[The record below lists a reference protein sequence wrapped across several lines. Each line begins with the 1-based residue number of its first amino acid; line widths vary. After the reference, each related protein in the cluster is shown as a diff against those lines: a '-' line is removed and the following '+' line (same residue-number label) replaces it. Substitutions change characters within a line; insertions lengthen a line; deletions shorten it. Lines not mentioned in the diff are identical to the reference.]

1 VIRVELPAALRALSG
16 AGREVAFEL
25 EPPVTPR
32 AILDALEARYPVL
45 RGAIREFGTERRRPL
60 VRFYAC
66 RRDLSHEPLDA
77 PLPDAVA
84 RGEEPFLVIGA
95 IAGG

>member
-1 VIRVELPAALRALSG
+1 MIRVELPVGLRVLANLD
-16 AGREVAFEL
+16 REVTL
-25 EPPVTPR
+25 EVPPPVTPR
-32 AILDALEARYPVL
+32 AILDALEGRYPVL
-45 RGAIREFGTERRRPL
+45 RGAIRDLITERRRPL

-66 RRDLSHEPLDA
+66 RQDLSHEPLDTL
-77 PLPDAVA
+77 LPDVVA

>member
-1 VIRVELPAALRALSG
+1 MIRVELPAALRALSG

>member
-1 VIRVELPAALRALSG
+1 MIRVELPVGLRVLANLD
-16 AGREVAFEL
+16 REVTL
-25 EPPVTPR
+25 DVLPPVTPR
-32 AILDALEARYPVL
+32 AILDALEGRYPVL
-45 RGAIREFGTERRRPL
+45 RGAIRDFITDRRRPL

-66 RRDLSHEPLDA
+66 RQDLSHEPLDTL
-77 PLPDAVA
+77 LPDAVA

>member
-1 VIRVELPAALRALSG
+1 MIRVELPVGLRVLANLD
-16 AGREVAFEL
+16 REVTL
-25 EPPVTPR
+25 EVAPPVTPR
-32 AILDALEARYPVL
+32 TILDALESRYPVL
-45 RGAIREFGTERRRPL
+45 KGAIRDFITDRRRPL

-66 RRDLSHEPLDA
+66 KQDLSHEPLDTL
-77 PLPDAVA
+77 LPDAVA

>member
-1 VIRVELPAALRALSG
+1 MIRVELPAGLRVLANLE
-16 AGREVAFEL
+16 REVTL
-25 EPPVTPR
+25 DVPPPVTPR
-32 AILDALEARYPVL
+32 AILDALEHRYPVL
-45 RGAIREFGTERRRPL
+45 RGAIRDFITERRRPL

-66 RRDLSHEPLDA
+66 RQDLSHEPLDTL
-77 PLPDAVA
+77 LPDAVA